1 MAEPTE
7 QTRDMAIKIQNK
19 IKICTFVI
27 LSTFESLSGGLVEFW
42 KKKTKMSSNEC
53 VQRT

>member
-7 QTRDMAIKIQNK
+7 QMRDMAIKIQNK

-27 LSTFESLSGGLVEFW
+27 RSTFESLSGGLVEFC
-42 KKKTKMSSNEC
+42 KKKQDE
-53 VQRT
+53 Q

>member
-1 MAEPTE
+1 MAEPIE

-53 VQRT
+53 VQRI